1 MVKVL
6 IVGATGFLGKQIAM
20 QAAKAGHQVTAL
32 VSQDSLAKKKQI
44 VAELKAAGID
54 IATGSLESDQK
65 DLVALMK
72 TVDTVRPQERALALC
87 WTLVFN
93 IEYTDHGHCLVL
105 AHNRKGYPIV
115 DI

>member
-6 IVGATGFLGKQIAM
+6 IVGATGFLGNQIAK

-32 VSQDSLAKKKQI
+32 VSQDSQNKKKEI
-44 VAELKAAGID
+44 VDDLKGAGIE

-72 TVDTVRPQERALALC
+72 TVNTVRRSRPCRLAL
-87 WTLVFN
+87 W
-93 IEYTDHGHCLVL
+93 
-105 AHNRKGYPIV
+105 
-115 DI
+115 